1 MVVGKQMKS
10 FHMMWGNNSVVI
22 VELSF
27 KDILK
32 LAIGRELYLA
42 RHEET
47 TVFIRQTPNYEAFN
61 LAAPKAK

>member
-1 MVVGKQMKS
+1 
-10 FHMMWGNNSVVI
+10 MMWGNNSVVI